1 VVGVVAR
8 RAADGLEQWG
18 VRHDFPPVPDEA
30 TAVDIKRGFYR
41 ARNCREL
48 RAGGLP
54 VLSVQAGYDT
64 RPDGSRVPWLRV
76 FRRQDAKREI
86 TRRVADGERLAYNTL
101 RRP

>member
-1 VVGVVAR
+1 M
-8 RAADGLEQWG
+8 
-18 VRHDFPPVPDEA
+18 PPVPDEA
-30 TAVDIKRGFYR
+30 TALEIKRGFYR

-48 RAGGLP
+48 RKQGLP

-64 RPDGSRVPWLRV
+64 HPDSSCVVWLRV
-76 FRRQDAKREI
+76 FRREDAKREI